1 LAHEP
6 AQFNFR
12 PDFLNAV
19 ATLTQLPFSFKTR
32 SIRKMALATSGIAE
46 GLKSTIDRGTI
57 SESYLGNVFH

>member
-1 LAHEP
+1 V
-6 AQFNFR
+6 
-12 PDFLNAV
+12 V